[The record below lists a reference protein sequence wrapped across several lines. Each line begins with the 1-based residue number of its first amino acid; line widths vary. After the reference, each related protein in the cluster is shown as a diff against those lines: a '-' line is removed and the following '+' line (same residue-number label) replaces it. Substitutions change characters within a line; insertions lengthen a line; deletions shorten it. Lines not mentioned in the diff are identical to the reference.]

1 MSVALALA
9 VSYLVGAIP
18 WSWLAG
24 RWFGGVDLRRVG
36 SGNLGATNAFR
47 VLGARVAI
55 PVLCLDIAKGTAAPT
70 LWARL
75 IGAGPLA
82 PATAATLCGLAA
94 ILGHM
99 FPVYLGF
106 RGGKG
111 IATSAGV
118 FAALE
123 PVACLIAVAVFAL
136 AFAVSGGIVSVGS
149 LLGSLALPVA
159 MLCIR
164 RSELDGVRFALVLA
178 LVVLVW
184 IKHAANI
191 ARLVRGQESRLWRRR
206 ANSRPAP
213 PPGAGPD
220 APGGER
226 VAREEGA

>member
-1 MSVALALA
+1 MSAALGIA
-9 VSYLVGAIP
+9 VSYLVGAVP

-24 RWFGGVDLRRVG
+24 RWIGGVDLRRVG

-55 PVLCLDIAKGTAAPT
+55 PVLCLDVLKGTAAPT

-75 IGAGPLA
+75 FGAGPFG
-82 PATAATLCGLAA
+82 PATVATLCGLAA

-123 PVACLIAVAVFAL
+123 PVACLIAVVVFGL

-164 RSELDGVRFALVLA
+164 RGELNGVRFALVVA

-184 IKHAANI
+184 IRHASNI
-191 ARLVRGQESRLWRRR
+191 ARLARGQESRLRRR
-206 ANSRPAP
+206 PTPHAP
-213 PPGAGPD
+213 PPADAAPD
-220 APGGER
+220 AAGRDR